1 MKYKND
7 EFQKHLCVFEDR
19 SEYFTDENNVEKFPE
34 GVISAEAKKRI
45 KKVRNAFENSFLDK
59 LILDLSS
66 GKESVDVTVISE
78 AALTS
83 VNGLVDS
90 LTSEVG
96 RALIGL
102 SVMQLCV
109 KSIEPS
115 QNIRLHKGSSN
126 RASFSWV
133 EGISMR
139 TLDKKHVTPTL
150 RKYDL
155 LRLNAD
161 GFMMTRSLAENYP
174 YTFLY
179 KAYLRGA
186 REQWLTLVEE
196 VEKKNT
202 SAIETLKYLLS
213 RLINAASE
221 FVNTANVL
229 LDLAHKYVSIN
240 SDRKSISSVLRQ
252 HSENSDYAARLLE
265 INMHSLMQT
274 ASDSGAFGVAE
285 VKPLSQMRSANKKHG
300 NIGDIELLEDGQIIE
315 SWDAK
320 YGKGY
325 LREEIE
331 EAVEKLQHHEFVDTV
346 GFVTNVHI
354 ERAEEISKRIFEI
367 EQLYSISLKVLSYDD
382 WVEMIF
388 RRTLEVGTVSEE
400 ELAHRWF
407 ITYCEYLSQ
416 KRRKNAPIDEPCL
429 GWINSLT
436 SIIKIA

>member
-1 MKYKND
+1 MNYKQD
-7 EFQKHLCVFEDR
+7 IVQRHLCVFEDR
-19 SEYFTDENNVEKFPE
+19 SEYHTANGDTEKFIE
-34 GVISAEAKKRI
+34 GIISKEAKQRI
-45 KKVRNAFENSFLDK
+45 KKVRDAFENGFLDK
-59 LILDLSS
+59 LVDGLSD
-66 GKESVDVTVISE
+66 GKEKIDVTQVSKV
-78 AALTS
+78 ALNST
-83 VNGLVDS
+83 NALVDS

-109 KSIEPS
+109 KSIEPN

-139 TLDKKHVTPTL
+139 TLDKKYVTPTL
-150 RKYDL
+150 RRYDL

-179 KAYLRGA
+179 KAKLRGA
-186 REQWLTLVEE
+186 RKQWLALVEE
-196 VEKKNT
+196 IERKNT
-202 SAIETLKYLLS
+202 SATETLKYLLS
-213 RLINAASE
+213 RLINAASIFE
-221 FVNTANVL
+221 ELANNLLKTAKN
-229 LDLAHKYVSIN
+229 YVDNYSDKESIT
-240 SDRKSISSVLRQ
+240 SILHQ

-265 INMHSLMQT
+265 ISMHSLMQV
-274 ASDSGAFGVAE
+274 ASESGAFGGVE

-331 EAVEKLQHHEFVDTV
+331 EAVEKLQYHDYVNVV
-346 GFVTNVHI
+346 GFVTNVPI
-354 ERAEEISKRIFEI
+354 ERTKEITKRINEI
-367 EQLYSISLKVLSYDD
+367 EQLYSISLKVLSYND
-382 WVEMIF
+382 WVKMVF
-388 RRTLEVGTVSEE
+388 SRTLEIGTVTEK
-400 ELAHRWF
+400 ELLQNWF
-407 ITYCEYLSQ
+407 IVYCEYLSQ
-416 KRRKNAPIDEPCL
+416 KRRDNAPIDEPCL
-429 GWINSLT
+429 EWVTSLT
-436 SIIKIA
+436 KLLRNA

>member
-7 EFQKHLCVFEDR
+7 EFQKHLRVFEDR
-19 SEYFTDENNVEKFPE
+19 SEYFTDENNVEMFPE

-45 KKVRNAFENSFLDK
+45 RKVRNAFENSFLDK
-59 LILDLSS
+59 LIMDLSS
-66 GKESVDVTVISE
+66 GKESVHVGAISG

-221 FVNTANVL
+221 FVDTANVL

-240 SDRKSISSVLRQ
+240 FDKKSISSVLRQ

-265 INMHSLMQT
+265 INMHSLMQS
-274 ASDSGAFGVAE
+274 ASESGAFGVAE

-354 ERAEEISKRIFEI
+354 ERTEEISKRIFEI

-382 WVEMIF
+382 WVEMVF
-388 RRTLEVGTVSEE
+388 RRALEVGTVSEE
-400 ELAHRWF
+400 ELAQKWF

-416 KRRKNAPIDEPCL
+416 KRRQNAPIDEPCL